1 MLNSSNLRALQ
12 TMELLQKDI
21 SESYDSIVD
30 FTSELRVDGC
40 EGDEILD
47 MQNDFWGCST
57 STELPIAHFPV

>member
-1 MLNSSNLRALQ
+1 
-12 TMELLQKDI
+12 MELLQKDI